1 MKLEG
6 HSCLKRKILKVKSKN
21 KKQKTKKYEIKHK
34 KQKMRYSTM
43 LIPTTKET
51 PAEAEV
57 VSHQLL
63 LRGGFIRKLTSG
75 LYTYLPL
82 GLAAMQKVAEIVRQ
96 EMNRAGA
103 QELLMPMVQPADL
116 WEESGRWQKYG
127 PELLRFTDRHNREYC
142 LGPTHEEVITDIA
155 RRELHSY
162 RQLPMNLYQVQT
174 KFRDEIRPRFG
185 LMRGREF
192 VMKDAYS
199 FDATDEDA
207 GKSYQIMHDAYT
219 RIFKRCGLDFRPV
232 EADSGT
238 IGGSF
243 SHEFM
248 VLAKTGEDTLVICK
262 SCEYAANVEKAK
274 VVLPAPEMQDVALQ
288 ECVKVA
294 TPGMKKV
301 ERVAEFLGVAPADV
315 IKTMIYL
322 ADDEPVAVLVRGDR
336 EVQSVKLKNL
346 LGATDVEL
354 APDDEVW
361 KRTKL
366 PVGYIGPVDI
376 PITLVADQEVMQMV
390 NGVAGACEKG
400 HHLTGVNPGRD
411 FTPAMTGDLRQITT
425 RDNCPVCGG
434 TLQLTEG
441 IEVGHIFKLGTNYS
455 EALEATFQDRDG
467 NQQPLVMGCYGIGVS
482 RVVAAAIEQ
491 NHDNNGIIF
500 PLPLA
505 PFQVIVLN
513 LGVNNEKTTEAA
525 EKLYQDLQAAGIE
538 VLFDDRDERPGSK
551 FKDADLLGIPYR
563 VTVGKTWEK
572 EGLVEL
578 RLRHNGATTTIPYDD
593 AAAEIATTVKSALQ
607 AIEETL

>member
-1 MKLEG
+1 
-6 HSCLKRKILKVKSKN
+6 
-21 KKQKTKKYEIKHK
+21 
-34 KQKMRYSTM
+34 MRYSQM

-57 VSHQLL
+57 ASHRLL

-75 LYTYLPL
+75 LYSYLPL
-82 GLAAMQKVAEIVRQ
+82 GLAAMQKVENIVRQ

-116 WEESGRWQKYG
+116 WQESGRWKKYG
-127 PELLRFTDRHNREYC
+127 PELLRFKDRHDRDYC

-199 FDATDEDA
+199 FDVSDDA
-207 GKSYQIMHDAYT
+207 AGESYKKMYEAYT
-219 RIFKRCGLDFRPV
+219 RIFKRCGLEFRPV

-248 VLAKTGEDTLVICK
+248 VLADTGEDTLVVCK
-262 SCEYAANVEKAK
+262 ACDYAANVEKAK
-274 VVLPAPEMQDVALQ
+274 VVLPDAEPTDQELQ
-288 ECVKVA
+288 ECTKVE

-301 ERVAEFLGVAPADV
+301 DRVAEFLGVTPKEV

-346 LGATDVEL
+346 LDVTDVEL
-354 APDDEVW
+354 AEDDLIW
-361 KRTKL
+361 KLTKL

-376 PITLVADQEVMQMV
+376 PIKLVADQEVMQMV
-390 NGVAGACEKG
+390 NAVAGAGEKG
-400 HHLTGVNPGRD
+400 HHLTGVTPGRD
-411 FTPAMTGDLRQITT
+411 FVPAMTGDLRQITV
-425 RDNCPVCGG
+425 DDACPLCGG
-434 TLQLTEG
+434 SLELTEG

-455 EALEATFQDRDG
+455 EAMEATFQDKEGD
-467 NQQPLVMGCYGIGVS
+467 QKPLVMGCYGIGVS

-491 NHDNNGIIF
+491 NHDKNGIVF

-505 PFQVIVLN
+505 PVQVIVLN
-513 LGVNNEKTTEAA
+513 LGLRNKETTDAA
-525 EKLYQDLQAAGIE
+525 EKLYLDLQAAGLD
-538 VLFDDRDERPGSK
+538 VLYDDRDERPGSK

-572 EGLVEL
+572 EGKVEL
-578 RLRHNGATTTIPYDD
+578 RLRRSGETSTIDYEQ
-593 AAAEIATTVKSALQ
+593 AAGKVAAMIQAELQ
-607 AIEETL
+607 STEYIG